1 MKFLPLAFFTA
12 LLVLGMSAGC
22 GHVDTTPD
30 GDQNRVLSGVLVT
43 GVPLPA
49 GAEVMVR
56 LVAAVGADRSQPMGS
71 DIPVARSTPSVADRM
86 LAEQVQELTAPAAGS
101 VPFRIEFA
109 AEDALLRR
117 GVNLEAR
124 VSYSGRVRFR
134 TINAHL
140 VTLASASYPQRLVLQ
155 VVDR

>member
-1 MKFLPLAFFTA
+1 MKLFSLSFFAA
-12 LLVLGMSAGC
+12 LLVLGMGIGC

-30 GDQNRVLSGVLVT
+30 GDRSRILAGTLVT

-56 LVAAVGADRSQPMGS
+56 LVAPVSADRGLPAGS
-71 DIPVARSTPSVADRM
+71 DIPVTRQNLPATDRIV
-86 LAEQVQELTAPAAGS
+86 AEQVQTLAAPAVES
-101 VPFRIEFA
+101 VPFRVEYA

-117 GVNLEAR
+117 GLNLEAR
-124 VSYSGRVRFR
+124 VYYNGRVRFR

-140 VTLASASYPQRLVLQ
+140 VTLASVSYPQRVMLQ
-155 VVDR
+155 PVDR